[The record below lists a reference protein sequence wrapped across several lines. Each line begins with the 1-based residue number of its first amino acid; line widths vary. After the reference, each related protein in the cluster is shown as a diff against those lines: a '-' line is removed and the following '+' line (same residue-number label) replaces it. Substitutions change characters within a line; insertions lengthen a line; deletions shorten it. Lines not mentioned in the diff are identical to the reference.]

1 MARRNR
7 YPSYSVNTQGGPRF
21 RRQRR
26 SCFGGFFRRF
36 VLPAVVAGV
45 IMGGIMLYN
54 SSFLEISQVTVTGNQ
69 RLSASQIAE
78 ASGLEGQ
85 NILTADINKAT
96 DTVRQIQMVRK
107 ATLERKLPN
116 EVTISIEE
124 RKPYAVW
131 QVKDKRYT
139 IDDEGV
145 VLNLPSPKEGLITIE
160 EVNGEPLTLESQVDA
175 RMVPLAD
182 RLIQRLPQEI
192 GAKAQRFEYVKNGGL
207 VVVTDKGWR
216 ARFGDEHDFDFKL
229 ATWKAILDQAAKTKT
244 RVNHVDLRFGTRP
257 FTR

>member
-1 MARRNR
+1 MARRNH
-7 YPSYSVNTQGGPRF
+7 YPSYHVNTPGGPRF
-21 RRQRR
+21 RRQHQ
-26 SCFGGFFRRF
+26 SSAGGFLRRLI
-36 VLPAVVAGV
+36 LPVVVAGL

-54 SSFLEISQVTVTGNQ
+54 SSYLEISLITVTGNQ
-69 RLSASQIAE
+69 RLSAAQIVE

-96 DTVRQIQMVRK
+96 EAVQQLQLVKR

-116 EVTISIEE
+116 EVTITIEE

-145 VLNLPSPKEGLITIE
+145 VLSLPSKEGFITIE
-160 EVNGEPLTLESQVDA
+160 EVNGEALSPGSQVDV
-175 RMVPLAD
+175 RMVPLAE

-216 ARFGDEHDFDFKL
+216 ARFGDEEDFDFKL
-229 ATWKAILDQAAKTKT
+229 AIWKAILDQAAKTKA
-244 RVNHVDLRFGTRP
+244 RINHVDLRFGTRP
-257 FTR
+257 FAR